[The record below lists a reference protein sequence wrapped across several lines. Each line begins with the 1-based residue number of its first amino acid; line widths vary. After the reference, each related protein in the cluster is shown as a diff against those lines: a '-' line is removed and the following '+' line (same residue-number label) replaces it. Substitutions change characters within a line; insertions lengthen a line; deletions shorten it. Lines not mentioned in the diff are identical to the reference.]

1 MWTESLKMNLRSV
14 FNEMRKHVMTFR
26 DKQASS
32 RRTAKYEPELKEEKI
47 TKKELE
53 HSVAL

>member
-1 MWTESLKMNLRSV
+1 MNLRSV